1 MEDNLQESASASVE
15 DLLHLSR
22 KDLGAAE
29 ARHRQSFFMSV
40 AFVLLLTIPVEA
52 YIVGGFYPLLVLVA
66 LVWAATFA
74 IASVLTRRYGSTV
87 ADRLDLALSLASSV
101 ILVVIVGLTG
111 GGESALLPW
120 CLVLPVA
127 VSVTF
132 ARRKLRASVV
142 SSLVCGLPTIYF
154 IWTRHPGGRTLAA
167 WGQLVFASAFISI
180 GTSLLQVRV
189 LKTIATLSQ
198 SRRKLH
204 HQRVRSDRERTEARR
219 LALIGHLA
227 AGVAHEV
234 NNPLSVVKANLGFAQ
249 NEIQSR
255 LHEPWCRVVVES
267 LGDAAGGVERIRLLV
282 RDLAD
287 LSPQNRRV
295 TATEDCEPE
304 ELVADAMDLVG
315 PATSVTIVN
324 ETESGLP
331 SVRVV
336 RHQLVQVLRSLLHNA
351 VDAVEGLPVGRLR
364 RVVVR
369 AIATPNGIQ
378 FEIDDTGAGFSDYA
392 LPRLFEPFFTTKP
405 IGSGRGLNLAKAREH
420 VIRSGGTI
428 SAENLPNGGARLSVR
443 FPAATAI
450 DSAPLA

>member
-1 MEDNLQESASASVE
+1 MPDPEQASPTDVE

-22 KDLGAAE
+22 RDLGAAE

-40 AFVLLLTIPVEA
+40 AVVLLLLIPVEQ
-52 YIVGGFYPLLVLVA
+52 YIVGGFYPLLAVPA
-66 LVWAATFA
+66 LAWSAAFA
-74 IASVLTRRYGSTV
+74 AASILTRRYGSFV
-87 ADRLDLALSLASSV
+87 ADRVDIALSSISATL
-101 ILVVIVGLTG
+101 LVVIVALSG
-111 GGESALLPW
+111 GSQSTLLPW

-132 ARRKLRASVV
+132 ARRRILNSVV
-142 SSLVCGLPTIYF
+142 SSLICGLSTAYF
-154 IWTRHPGGRTLAA
+154 ILVRHPDGRTLAA
-167 WGQLVFASAFISI
+167 WGQLIFASAFISI

-204 HQRVRSDRERTEARR
+204 RQRVRNDRERAEARR
-219 LALIGHLA
+219 LALIGQLA

-234 NNPLSVVKANLGFAQ
+234 NNPLAVVKANLGFAR

-255 LHEPWCRVVVES
+255 LHEPWCRIVIES
-267 LGDAAGGVERIRLLV
+267 LGEAAGGVERIRLLV

-287 LSPQNRRV
+287 LSPQNGRSSV
-295 TATEDCEPE
+295 TEECEPL
-304 ELVADAMDLVG
+304 ELVADATALVRSG
-315 PATSVTIVN
+315 TSVTIVS
-324 ETESGLP
+324 ETAAELP

-364 RVVVR
+364 KVVIR
-369 AIATPNGIQ
+369 ASESSSGIQ
-378 FEIDDTGAGFSDYA
+378 FDVEDTGTGFSDYV

-405 IGSGRGLNLAKAREH
+405 VGSGQGLNLAKSREH
-420 VIRSGGTI
+420 VIRSGGSI
-428 SAENLPNGGARLSVR
+428 SAENLPNGGARVTVR
-443 FPAATAI
+443 LPAANALEQEQP
-450 DSAPLA
+450 A